1 MKRLAV
7 CCLILL
13 TALCRALLSI
23 SVVFCV
29 TTALAGCASKKTEQP
44 QPQPVVVRPVW
55 CPRPAPPVL
64 PSTRGLTFLESRE
77 GYAVLK
83 LRDARM
89 RAYIEGL
96 NSALDCYNAQTGE
109 GK

>member
-13 TALCRALLSI
+13 TVLCS
-23 SVVFCV
+23 
-29 TTALAGCASKKTEQP
+29 GCASKKTEQP
-44 QPQPVVVRPVW
+44 HPQPVVVRPER

-64 PSTRGLTFLESRE
+64 PSTKGLKFLESRE
-77 GYAVLK
+77 GYTVLK

-96 NSALDCYNAQTGE
+96 NSALDCYDAQTGE

>member
-1 MKRLAV
+1 MKRLAG

-13 TALCRALLSI
+13 TALCS
-23 SVVFCV
+23 
-29 TTALAGCASKKTEQP
+29 GCASKKTEQP
-44 QPQPVVVRPVW
+44 QPQPVVVRPAW

-64 PSTRGLTFLESRE
+64 PSTKGLTFLESRE

-96 NSALDCYNAQTGE
+96 NSALDCYDAQTGE

>member
-13 TALCRALLSI
+13 TA
-23 SVVFCV
+23 FCS
-29 TTALAGCASKKTEQP
+29 GCASKKTEQP
-44 QPQPVVVRPVW
+44 QPQPQPVVVRPER

-64 PSTRGLTFLESRE
+64 PSTKGLKFLESRE
-77 GYAVLK
+77 GYTVLK

-96 NSALDCYNAQTGE
+96 NSALDCYDAQTGE

>member
-1 MKRLAV
+1 MKRLAG

-13 TALCRALLSI
+13 TALCS
-23 SVVFCV
+23 
-29 TTALAGCASKKTEQP
+29 GCASKKTEQP
-44 QPQPVVVRPVW
+44 QPQPQPVVVRPER

-64 PSTRGLTFLESRE
+64 PSTKGLKFLESRE

-96 NSALDCYNAQTGE
+96 NSALDCYDAQTGE

>member
-13 TALCRALLSI
+13 TALCS
-23 SVVFCV
+23 
-29 TTALAGCASKKTEQP
+29 GCASKKTEQP
-44 QPQPVVVRPVW
+44 QPQPQPVVLRPER

-64 PSTRGLTFLESRE
+64 PSTKGLKFLESRE
-77 GYAVLK
+77 GYTVLK

-89 RAYIEGL
+89 RAYTEGL
-96 NSALDCYNAQTGE
+96 NSALDCYDAQTGE

>member
-13 TALCRALLSI
+13 TVLCS
-23 SVVFCV
+23 
-29 TTALAGCASKKTEQP
+29 GCASKKTEQP
-44 QPQPVVVRPVW
+44 QPQPQPVVVRPER

-64 PSTRGLTFLESRE
+64 PSTKGLTFLESRE

-96 NSALDCYNAQTGE
+96 NSALDCYDAQTGE